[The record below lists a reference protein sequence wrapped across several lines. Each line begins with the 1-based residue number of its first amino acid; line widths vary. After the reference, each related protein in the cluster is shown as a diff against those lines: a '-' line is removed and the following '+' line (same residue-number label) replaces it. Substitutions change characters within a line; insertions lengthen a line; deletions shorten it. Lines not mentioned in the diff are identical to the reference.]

1 MTDPEFI
8 NPTMVA
14 AELNLPVKRDWG
26 GQTLSWDQVLKA
38 AVQKY
43 WQLRAFGQIKQVS

>member
-1 MTDPEFI
+1 MDQPEFI

-14 AELNLPVKRDWG
+14 AELNLPIKRDWG
-26 GQTLSWDQVLKA
+26 GQTLSWDEIINA

-43 WQLRAFGQIKQVS
+43 WQRRAMRQIKAVS